1 MAKKMILDVE
11 EKLWKEV
18 LKMKID
24 LGLKN
29 NNETVVKLLREAIK
43 RKRMRK

>member
-11 EKLWKEV
+11 EQLWKEV
-18 LKMKID
+18 LKTKID

-29 NNETVVKLLREAIK
+29 NNETVVKLLREALRK
-43 RKRMRK
+43 KRMRK